1 MKTYIRNVT
10 LYNGRGSK
18 TEGANLLFDET
29 GILGLGSHDLSS
41 QADRVIDGTGLTAL
55 PGLIDLHVHLTM
67 DGSPD
72 SMGKAIGDSVGAAAY
87 RALVSA
93 VKQIQSGV
101 VTVRNCGSKYD
112 MDMELRKAIAEGIV
126 KGPRIFACGQPI
138 TMTGGHCHM
147 FGTEAD
153 GIEEV
158 RKAARSKIKEG
169 ADFLKLMAT
178 GGGLTPGVK
187 AGASQLTEE
196 ELAVACQVAKEAGKR
211 TAAHAQGNE
220 GIKNAIRAG
229 VTTIEHGVELDDE
242 AIRLMKERNTYLV
255 PTLAAPYQIVK
266 NGTAAGIP
274 EFAVR
279 KNEEAMIP
287 HRESFRKAHKEN
299 VKIAAGTDAGTPF
312 NLHGDFATELELMKE
327 EGMSLQEVIHAATYM
342 AAEALGIE
350 GETGSLE
357 IGKWADVILLD
368 GDPEADFSAFR
379 RVTHVFKSGVSMLGL
394 ALEV

>member
-1 MKTYIRNVT
+1 MKTYIQSVT
-10 LYNGRGSK
+10 LYDGRGNKQESI
-18 TEGANLLFDET
+18 NLLFDET
-29 GILGLGSHDLSS
+29 GILEIGTADYSSH
-41 QADRVIDGTGLTAL
+41 ADRIIDGRSLTAL

-67 DGSPD
+67 DGTAD
-72 SMGKAIGDSVGAAAY
+72 SMSKTVADSVGVAAY
-87 RALVSA
+87 RALVHA
-93 VKQIQSGV
+93 EKQIQAGV
-101 VTVRNCGSKYD
+101 VTVRNCGSKYNID
-112 MDMELRKAIAEGIV
+112 IELRKAISEGIV

-147 FGTEAD
+147 FGTEVD
-153 GIEEV
+153 GVEEV
-158 RKAARSKIKEG
+158 RKAARLKIKEG

-196 ELAVACQVAKEAGKR
+196 EMAIACQVANEAGKR
-211 TAAHAQGNE
+211 TAAHAQGCE

-242 AIRLMKERNTYLV
+242 AIQLMKEKSTYLV

-279 KNEEAMIP
+279 KNEEAMVP
-287 HRESFRKAHKEN
+287 HRASFRKAHQEN
-299 VKIAAGTDAGTPF
+299 IKIAAGTDAGTPF

-327 EGMSLQEVIHAATYM
+327 EGMSVLEVIHAATYM

-350 GETGSLE
+350 DKTGSLE
-357 IGKWADVILLD
+357 VGKWADVVLID
-368 GDPEADFSAFR
+368 GDPQTDFSAFR
-379 RVTHVFKSGVSMLGL
+379 RVMHVFKNGENLFSKV
-394 ALEV
+394 